1 MSQENKKNARGRSK
15 PRTAGGIDYEDIDV
29 ARIMEDLK
37 KSVAATP
44 PGAPRDET
52 RPPAG
57 SSIPSSPGG
66 GGKGPGEETGGRQR
80 IRSLALKVMSPLAPL
95 IKLMILPVYEEQRQI
110 FLAIHTTNQR
120 LDEKEREL
128 EKHREYT
135 KLLHNI
141 CHNLVVELTKLKIE
155 HEMLRTKTEILESG
169 FEFMGKRERA
179 VEKEVFK

>member
-1 MSQENKKNARGRSK
+1 MSQENKKGGRGGLK
-15 PRTAGGIDYEDIDV
+15 PDMAGGIDYENIDV

-37 KSVAATP
+37 KSVAVTP
-44 PGAPRDET
+44 PGAPPNET
-52 RPPAG
+52 QPPAT
-57 SSIPSSPGG
+57 STAPSSRVAGGERPGG
-66 GGKGPGEETGGRQR
+66 EPAGRQR
-80 IRSLALKVMSPLAPL
+80 IRRLALKVMSPLAPL

-141 CHNLVVELTKLKIE
+141 CHNLVVELSKLKIE
-155 HEMLRTKTEILESG
+155 HEMLKTKTQILESG